1 MRSPDTVIAAWPPT
15 AGGPPAGRAAGA
27 AGGALGGPAGS
38 AVVTEFLSRAYRVGY
53 LLGDAKVVDEH
64 HRPEQ
69 QRDRHALTMNV
80 EQGAAGFFLHA
91 DFRADEGVLAHL
103 EITLPGLADLVP
115 RAERV
120 LDRGGCFVGPYPGT
134 AHFDVWHVSLLCC
147 QKPGTDVGGPGR
159 RKPGYPPGAR
169 LTL

>member
-103 EITLPGLADLVP
+103 EITLPVWLTSYPAPSASLIAADASSARIPV
-115 RAERV
+115 
-120 LDRGGCFVGPYPGT
+120 
-134 AHFDVWHVSLLCC
+134 
-147 QKPGTDVGGPGR
+147 R
-159 RKPGYPPGAR
+159 RTLTSGMSASSAAR
-169 LTL
+169 NPALTWAA